1 MSIWVI
7 LCGVFYA
14 VLCVFSVITGILYFT
29 GNRELNPIEL
39 SERMVKKLSTKEKKK
54 KFWIA
59 MWYVTFLVWI
69 VQGITAYALL
79 FSTNII
85 LYYFAVWFTVFS
97 VCSVVFKLKWKINN
111 FSLMKFVFYVIILVI
126 LLIGLN

>member
-1 MSIWVI
+1 
-7 LCGVFYA
+7 
-14 VLCVFSVITGILYFT
+14 
-29 GNRELNPIEL
+29 L

-97 VCSVVFKLKWKINN
+97 VCSVVLKLKWKINN
-111 FSLMKFVFYVIILVI
+111 FSLIKFVFYITILVI

>member
-1 MSIWVI
+1 MSICVI

-54 KFWIA
+54 KF
-59 MWYVTFLVWI
+59 
-69 VQGITAYALL
+69 
-79 FSTNII
+79 
-85 LYYFAVWFTVFS
+85 
-97 VCSVVFKLKWKINN
+97 
-111 FSLMKFVFYVIILVI
+111 
-126 LLIGLN
+126 

>member
-1 MSIWVI
+1 
-7 LCGVFYA
+7 
-14 VLCVFSVITGILYFT
+14 
-29 GNRELNPIEL
+29 L

-59 MWYVTFLVWI
+59 MWYVTFFVWI

-111 FSLMKFVFYVIILVI
+111 FSLIKFVFYITILVI